1 MTNRHKIRA
10 EFDRLKRAAV
20 AECALTCIIV
30 RIRITSICYAI
41 SDSHKTYAELHAF
54 ECRASVERTPIT
66 SVAENLRQRIREC
79 QRLQGRTIRKRSA
92 IDSCNPFRELNLGY
106 AEILKGIYSDCR
118 HRCAVDR
125 CRNRQRSGQYRS
137 VGLYDVR
144 ERHFARTFSIGPF
157 KTVAVS
163 KLCRPCRS
171 RATDRR
177 ADCHNQL

>member
-1 MTNRHKIRA
+1 MVT
-10 EFDRLKRAAV
+10 DRLKVRAKLNRLKIAAV
-20 AECALTCIIV
+20 AEGTCFSIRCMSGGIPITNRDKSTSEFNAL
-30 RIRITSICYAI
+30 
-41 SDSHKTYAELHAF
+41 
-54 ECRASVERTPIT
+54 ECRAIRKSAIVTIITRTT
-66 SVAENLRQRIREC
+66 NRRQRV
-79 QRLQGRTIRKRSA
+79 RKRQYLKCRTTSKCSV
-92 IDSCNPFRELNLGY
+92 IDSHNPFRELNLGY
-106 AEILKGIYSDCR
+106 AEILKGICSDCR

-125 CRNRQRSGQYRS
+125 RRNRQRSGQCRS